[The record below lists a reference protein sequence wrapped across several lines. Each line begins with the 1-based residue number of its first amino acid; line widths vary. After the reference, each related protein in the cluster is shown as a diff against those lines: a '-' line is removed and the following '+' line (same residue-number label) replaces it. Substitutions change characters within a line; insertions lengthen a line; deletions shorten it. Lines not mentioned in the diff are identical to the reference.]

1 MKIYLATPYT
11 GNEEAS
17 FKNANRVAGDLMN
30 KGHIVF
36 SPISHT
42 HPIACEC
49 NLPKGWDFW
58 NQFDTAFIEWCDE
71 LWVVCNFVDYKQSK
85 GVMAEI
91 EISRSFNKPV
101 RWIQFYGRRTLLE
114 EP

>member
-1 MKIYLATPYT
+1 LKIYLAIPYT
-11 GNEEAS
+11 RNEEQS
-17 FKNANRVAGDLMN
+17 FKAANRIAGELMRE
-30 KGHIVF
+30 GYIVF

-49 NLPKGWDFW
+49 DFPKGWDFW

-71 LWVVCNFVDYKQSK
+71 LWVCDFGDYKQSK

-91 EISRSFNKPV
+91 EIAKSFNKPV
-101 RWIQFYGRRTLLE
+101 RLLE